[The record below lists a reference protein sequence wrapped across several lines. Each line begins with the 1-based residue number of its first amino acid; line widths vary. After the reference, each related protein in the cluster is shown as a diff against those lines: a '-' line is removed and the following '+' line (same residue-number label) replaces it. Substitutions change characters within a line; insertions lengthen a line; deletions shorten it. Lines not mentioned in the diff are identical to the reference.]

1 MAAEPAPRRFLSRS
15 VEATE
20 RLGEDLGRG
29 LVPGSVVAL
38 EGDLGSGKTALV
50 RGLARGLGAEDEA
63 RSPTFT
69 LMQEHA
75 GRIPFFHF
83 DAWMAGREALFLEGG
98 GAEYLTGEGVAA
110 VEWAERVEPFLPRPR
125 IIARLAHRGPA
136 EREIAVHVLA
146 AEVGAS
152 RGPQALEAALQR
164 AVAGLR
170 SGGELVEVVAVE
182 GSRIP

>member
-20 RLGEDLGRG
+20 RLGEDLGRA
-29 LVPGSVVAL
+29 LVPGAVVAL
-38 EGDLGSGKTALV
+38 EGELGSGKTALV

-98 GAEYLTGEGVAA
+98 GAEYLTGEGIAA

-125 IIARLAHRGPA
+125 IVARLGHRGPA
-136 EREIAVHVLA
+136 EREITVLVLPADAGA
-146 AEVGAS
+146 ARS
-152 RGPQALEAALQR
+152 RRALEAALRR
-164 AVAGLR
+164 AVERLR
-170 SGGELVEVVAVE
+170 SGGDLVEIVAVG